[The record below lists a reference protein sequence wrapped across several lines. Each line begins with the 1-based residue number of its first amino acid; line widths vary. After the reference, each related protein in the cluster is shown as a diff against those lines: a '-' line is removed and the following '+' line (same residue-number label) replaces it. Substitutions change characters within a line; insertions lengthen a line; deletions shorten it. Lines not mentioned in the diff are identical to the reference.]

1 MEIAV
6 YPSPAQLQDSFRVPR
21 VFLSTVWGIKKIT
34 VNELVSYMYLPQGNA
49 LEASV
54 LASVSYGEVMIRFLD
69 FPPVKAIQFA
79 LSVTLIIGYSNGTKL
94 KVEDKFGPLP
104 HI

>member
-1 MEIAV
+1 
-6 YPSPAQLQDSFRVPR
+6 
-21 VFLSTVWGIKKIT
+21 
-34 VNELVSYMYLPQGNA
+34 MYLPQGNA

-94 KVEDKFGPLP
+94 KVEYNFGPLSP
-104 HI
+104 LYLFQDETSLRHKLKYRHTKSVKDDDVEV